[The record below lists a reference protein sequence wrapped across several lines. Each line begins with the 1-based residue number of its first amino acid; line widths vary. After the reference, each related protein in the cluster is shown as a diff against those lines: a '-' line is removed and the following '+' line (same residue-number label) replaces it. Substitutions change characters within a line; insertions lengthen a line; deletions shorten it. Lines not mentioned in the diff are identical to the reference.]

1 VKRRKRKMSEK
12 VKEVQI
18 YLENHGII
26 VAETTIVDTAIDLV
40 RRDRLGLEAFVCEL
54 ERKKNE
60 HRRLEE

>member
-1 VKRRKRKMSEK
+1 MSEK

-40 RRDRLGLEAFVCEL
+40 KRNRVGLYAFVWEF

-60 HRRLEE
+60 HRRLEERH